1 MSRLHK
7 TLLLGTLAVLGG
19 ALLLPAGAAASRAQ
33 WTVFEDHTALVKSPV
48 EERIQRLNEIKELGV
63 DTLRVE
69 VKWNEVAPN
78 PGSKTKPNFN
88 ASDPTAYASHP
99 NAYPSFGGYDDLV
112 RRAQALDLRVILTIT
127 GDAPRWATSGGR
139 GTGRNVNYRPSPN
152 HYAQFAAA
160 VAKRYSGIYAG
171 LPAVFYFTI
180 WNEPNHRQFIKP
192 TRSAPVIYRNLVD
205 AAIPAIRAVNKNARI
220 WIGETAPVG
229 RAPKAMGPTEFLRK
243 WLCLNKRFRRTSK
256 GSGCRR
262 FKKIDADGYAH
273 HPYGPTSRV
282 PKTRDVIN
290 MLAIRRLGKYLDQAA
305 RARRVPRKLP
315 IYNTEFGLQSNPP
328 DRAVSTSPV
337 RQAQLINEKE
347 EYSYRYGRLK
357 SYSQYLLFDD
367 PPRKGRKHEKWS
379 GFQTGLRFSHGSS
392 KGDRKPAY
400 NAFKFPLVVKRRSRG
415 VYVWGRVRPGTGKR
429 SVQLQR
435 KGAGNSGPR
444 FKTNSRGYFTVKR
457 RQSGRYRFR
466 AYDSN
471 GKLLGTSR
479 TARPA
484 RLP

>member
-1 MSRLHK
+1 MPRLRNI
-7 TLLLGTLAVLGG
+7 LILGTLAALCGG
-19 ALLLPAGAAASRAQ
+19 LLLPAGAIASKGQ
-33 WTVFEDHTALVKSPV
+33 WSVFEDHTALVKSPQP
-48 EERIQRLNEIKELGV
+48 ERIRRLNEVKELGV
-63 DTLRVE
+63 DTLRIE
-69 VKWNEVAPN
+69 VKWNEVAPS
-78 PGSKTKPNFN
+78 PSSRTKPNFN

-99 NAYPSFGGYDDLV
+99 EAYPGFGGYDDLV
-112 RRAQALDLRVILTIT
+112 RRARALGLRIIITIT

-139 GTGRNVNYRPSPN
+139 GTGGNVNYRPSPN
-152 HYAQFAAA
+152 EYAQFAAA
-160 VAKRYSGIYAG
+160 VAKRYSGELG
-171 LPAVFYFTI
+171 DLPAVFYFTI

-192 TRSAPVIYRNLVD
+192 TKSAPVIYRNMVD
-205 AAIPAIRAVNKNARI
+205 AAIPRIRAANKNARI

-243 WLCLNKRFRRTSK
+243 WLCLNNRFRRTSS
-256 GSGCRR
+256 GSGCRS

-273 HPYGPTSRV
+273 HPYGPTARV

-290 MLAIRRLGKYLDQAA
+290 MLAIRRLGGYLDRAA
-305 RARRVPRKLP
+305 AAGRIPPKLP

-328 DRAVSTSPV
+328 DRLVSTTPV

-367 PPRKGRKHEKWS
+367 PARKGPLSVKWS
-379 GFQTGLRFSHGSS
+379 GFQTGLRFTSG
-392 KGDRKPAY
+392 KKKPAY
-400 NAFKFPLVVKRRSRG
+400 TAFKFPIVVKQRSRG
-415 VYVWGRVRPGTGKR
+415 VSIWGLVRPGTGRR

-435 KGAGNSGPR
+435 TGGGNSGPR
-444 FKTNSRGYFTVKR
+444 VKTNSKGYFTVKR

>member
-1 MSRLHK
+1 MPRLRSI
-7 TLLLGTLAVLGG
+7 LVLGTLAAVCGG
-19 ALLLPAGAAASRAQ
+19 LMAPAGAMASKGQ
-33 WTVFEDHTALVKSPV
+33 WSVFEDHTALVKSPQA
-48 EERIQRLNEIKELGV
+48 ERIRRLNEVKDLGV

-69 VKWNEVAPN
+69 VKWNEVAPD
-78 PGSKTKPNFN
+78 PGSKTKPKFD
-88 ASDPTAYASHP
+88 ASDPAAYASHP
-99 NAYPSFGGYDDLV
+99 NAYPGFGGYDDLLI
-112 RRAQALDLRVILTIT
+112 RARALGFRVIITIT
-127 GDAPRWATSGGR
+127 GDAPRWATQGGM
-139 GTGRNVNYRPSPN
+139 GTGSNVNYRPSAN
-152 HYAQFAAA
+152 EYAQFAAA

-171 LPAVFYFTI
+171 LPAAFYFTI

-192 TRSAPVIYRNLVD
+192 TKSAPGIYRNMVD
-205 AAIPAIRAVNKNARI
+205 AAIPRIRAANKNAKI
-220 WIGETAPVG
+220 FIGETAPVG
-229 RAPKAMGPTEFLRK
+229 RAPKAMGPKEFFRK
-243 WLCLNKRFRRTSK
+243 WLCLNNRLRRTS
-256 GSGCRR
+256 GSGCRN

-290 MLAIRRLGKYLDQAA
+290 MLAIRQLGQYLDRAA
-305 RARRVPRKLP
+305 AAGRIPRKLP

-328 DRAVSTSPV
+328 DRVVSTSPV

-347 EYSYRYGRLK
+347 EYSYRYGRLT

-367 PPRKGRKHEKWS
+367 PPRKGRASEKWS
-379 GFQTGLRFSHGSS
+379 GFQTALRFNNG
-392 KGDRKPAY
+392 KKKPAY
-400 NAFKFPLVVKRRSRG
+400 NAFKFPLVVKKRRRD
-415 VYVWGRVRPGTGKR
+415 VLIWGRVRPGTGKR

-444 FKTNSRGYFTVKR
+444 VKTNSKGYFTVKR

>member
-1 MSRLHK
+1 MPRLRSI
-7 TLLLGTLAVLGG
+7 LILGTLAAVCGG
-19 ALLLPAGAAASRAQ
+19 LALPAGATASKGQ
-33 WTVFEDHTALVKSPV
+33 WSVFEDHTALVKSSQT
-48 EERIQRLNEIKELGV
+48 ERIRRLNEVKDLGV

-69 VKWNEVAPN
+69 VKWNEVAPD
-78 PGSKTKPNFN
+78 PGSKTKPKFD
-88 ASDPTAYASHP
+88 ASDPAAYASHP
-99 NAYPSFGGYDDLV
+99 NAYPGFGGYDDLLI
-112 RRAQALDLRVILTIT
+112 RARALGFRVIITIT
-127 GDAPRWATSGGR
+127 GDAPRWATQGGM
-139 GTGRNVNYRPSPN
+139 GTGSNVNYRPSAN
-152 HYAQFAAA
+152 EYAQFAAA

-171 LPAVFYFTI
+171 LPAAFYFTI

-192 TRSAPVIYRNLVD
+192 TKSAPGIYRNMVD
-205 AAIPAIRAVNKNARI
+205 AAIPRIRAANKNAKI
-220 WIGETAPVG
+220 FIGETAPVG
-229 RAPKAMGPTEFLRK
+229 RAPKAMGPKEFFRK
-243 WLCLNKRFRRTSK
+243 WLCLNNRLRRTS
-256 GSGCRR
+256 GSGCRN

-290 MLAIRRLGKYLDQAA
+290 MLAIRQLGQYLDRAA
-305 RARRVPRKLP
+305 AAGRIPRKLP

-328 DRAVSTSPV
+328 DRVVSTSPV

-367 PPRKGRKHEKWS
+367 PPRKGRSSEKWS
-379 GFQTGLRFSHGSS
+379 GFQTALRFNNG
-392 KGDRKPAY
+392 KKKPAY
-400 NAFKFPLVVKRRSRG
+400 NAFKFPIVVKKRSRD
-415 VYVWGRVRPGTGKR
+415 VLIWGRVRPGTGKR

-444 FKTNSRGYFTVKR
+444 VKTNSKGYFTVKR

>member
-1 MSRLHK
+1 MSSRLRK
-7 TLLLGTLAVLGG
+7 TLLASALAVIGA
-19 ALLLPAGAAASRAQ
+19 ALLLPAGAAASRSQ
-33 WTVFEDHTALVKSPV
+33 WSVFEDHTALVKSPQT
-48 EERIQRLNEIKELGV
+48 ERIQRLNEVKDLGV
-63 DTLRVE
+63 DTLRIE
-69 VKWNEVAPN
+69 VKWNEVAPS
-78 PGSKTKPNFN
+78 PGSRTKPSFD

-99 NAYPSFGGYDDLV
+99 NAYPGFGGYDDLI
-112 RRAQALDLRVILTIT
+112 RRARALGFRIIVTIT

-139 GTGRNVNYRPSPN
+139 GTGSNVNYRPSPN
-152 HYAQFAAA
+152 EFALFAAA
-160 VAKRYSGIYAG
+160 VAKRYSGDLG
-171 LPAVFYFTI
+171 DLPAVFYFTI

-192 TRSAPVIYRNLVD
+192 TKSAPVIYRNMVD
-205 AAIPAIRAVNKNARI
+205 AAIPKIRAANKNARI
-220 WIGETAPVG
+220 FIGETAPVG
-229 RAPKAMGPTEFLRK
+229 RKPKAMGPKEFFRK
-243 WLCLNKRFRRTSK
+243 WLCLNNRFRRTSK

-273 HPYGPTSRV
+273 HPYGPTARV

-290 MLAIRRLGKYLDQAA
+290 MLAIRQLGKYLDLAA

-328 DRAVSTSPV
+328 DRFVSTSPV

-367 PPRKGRKHEKWS
+367 PPRKGSKSIKWS
-379 GFQTGLRFSHGSS
+379 GFQTGLRFHG
-392 KGDRKPAY
+392 KRKKPAY
-400 NAFKFPLVVKRRSRG
+400 NAFKFPLVVKKRRRG
-415 VYVWGRVRPGTGKR
+415 VSVWGLVRPGTGR
-429 SVQLQR
+429 RTVQLQR
-435 KGAGNSGPR
+435 KGAGNSGPK
-444 FKTNSRGYFTVKR
+444 FKTNSKGYFTVKR

-479 TARPA
+479 TATPA